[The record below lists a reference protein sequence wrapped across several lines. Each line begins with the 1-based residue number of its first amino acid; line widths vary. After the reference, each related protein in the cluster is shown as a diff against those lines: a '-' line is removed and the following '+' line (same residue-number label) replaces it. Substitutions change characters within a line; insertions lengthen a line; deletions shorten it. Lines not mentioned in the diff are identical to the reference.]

1 MKNKDFVNVS
11 VRFIILKII
20 NYWEGK

>member
-11 VRFIILKII
+11 MRFIILKII